1 MGGGSVTTGCL
12 RSRCSQR
19 LHPVYRYAILPGVR
33 GPGAE
38 SSTSSRPAAGD
49 GGRVQR
55 VVLLPGD
62 GIGPEVVREAAK
74 VLRATAPAVE
84 LAEQPIGAAAMER
97 TGSPLPEPTL
107 AACLEV

>member
-1 MGGGSVTTGCL
+1 M
-12 RSRCSQR
+12 
-19 LHPVYRYAILPGVR
+19 
-33 GPGAE
+33 
-38 SSTSSRPAAGD
+38 
-49 GGRVQR
+49 
-55 VVLLPGD
+55 VLLPGD

-107 AACLEV
+107 TACLAAEAVLMGAVGVRSAVRHL